1 MSFSTLPYTSSNKSG
16 LNIKKNAAMSSSRD
30 SGFHSLEAENIS
42 HPGPGDA
49 KLTIFM
55 LGNTVIQNEI
65 ERLIILFQ
73 GKIYR
78 WIVKAKLVALF
89 SKSFMMGKPGEK
101 IETVREERNQ

>member
-1 MSFSTLPYTSSNKSG
+1 MSSSTLPYTSTKKSG
-16 LNIKKNAAMSSSRD
+16 LNRKKNSAISSSRD
-30 SGFHSLEAENIS
+30 SGFHSLENENIS

-55 LGNTVIQNEI
+55 LGNANIQNKIEI
-65 ERLIILFQ
+65 LINLFL

-101 IETVREERNQ
+101 IETVREERKT